1 MDKSYSVGDLI
12 SLYYEREFE
21 SIEEAALPTF
31 SLKHKKK
38 MEKIF
43 KAFERN
49 NLPSAK
55 KSITAKPI
63 RPLSVRQRIVLVII
77 IIILM
82 TIATGCVI
90 AFISNSFRGTVYNDN
105 TYIFAFDIG
114 DSPTEI
120 EEEYTLS
127 VVPEGYELHD
137 IIKGSSNILSVY
149 INSSNQNIFFT
160 QTVKR
165 EFNSHINTEGF
176 IIEEFVVDDC
186 DAICVEY
193 ERETGINSMV
203 VWNNDEYIL
212 ELYGNFTKEG
222 LIDLA
227 ICNEVE
233 SF

>member
-31 SLKHKKK
+31 SSKHKKK

-49 NLPSAK
+49 NAPSTK
-55 KSITAKPI
+55 MSITEKSI
-63 RPLSVRQRIVLVII
+63 RPLSVRQRIALVIV

-82 TIATGCVI
+82 AIAPGCVI
-90 AFISNSFRGTVYNDN
+90 AFISNSFGGTVYNDN

-114 DSPTEI
+114 NSPTEI

-127 VVPEGYELHD
+127 IVPEGYELY
-137 IIKGSSNILSVY
+137 KTTSSSVDKFTVY
-149 INSSNQNIFFT
+149 RNYDNEELIFQ
-160 QTVKR
+160 QTVKS
-165 EFNSHINTEGF
+165 EYKSHINTEGF
-176 IIEEFVVDDC
+176 IIEEFVIDDC

-193 ERETGINSMV
+193 ERETGTNSLV
-203 VWNNDEYIL
+203 VWNNDKYVL
-212 ELYGNFTKEG
+212 ELYCNFTKEE
-222 LIDLA
+222 LVDLA
-227 ICNEVE
+227 ICNEME

>member
-21 SIEEAALPTF
+21 SIVEAALPVF
-31 SLKHKKK
+31 SSKHKKK

-43 KAFERN
+43 KVFERN
-49 NLPSAK
+49 NALSDNN
-55 KSITAKPI
+55 ITVKPI
-63 RPLSVRQRIVLVII
+63 RPLSVRQKIVLVII

-90 AFISNSFRGTVYNDN
+90 AFISNSFGGTVYNDN

-114 DSPTEI
+114 NSPTEI

-127 VVPEGYELHD
+127 IVPEGYELY
-137 IIKGSSNILSVY
+137 KTSQ
-149 INSSNQNIFFT
+149 NSSCVFATYKNAYNKELVFT
-160 QTVKR
+160 QTVKK
-165 EFNSHINTEGF
+165 EFYSHINTEGF
-176 IIEEFVVDDC
+176 TIEEFVVDNC

-193 ERETGINSMV
+193 ERGTGTNSLV

-212 ELYGNFTKEG
+212 ELYGNFTKQE

-227 ICNEVE
+227 ICNEIKG
-233 SF
+233 F